1 MRTPMR
7 LFHHRTQ
14 HTQFEVPHRDDVID
28 AKYAV
33 RELSERRAYKH

>member
-1 MRTPMR
+1 MR

-14 HTQFEVPHRDDVID
+14 HTQFYVEVPHRDDVID